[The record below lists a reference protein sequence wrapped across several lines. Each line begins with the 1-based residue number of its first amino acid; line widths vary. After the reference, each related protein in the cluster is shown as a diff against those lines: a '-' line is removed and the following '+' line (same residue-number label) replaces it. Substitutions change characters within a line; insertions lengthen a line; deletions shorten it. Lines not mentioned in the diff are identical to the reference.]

1 MWDHSYAQLI
11 RLHLKPGLGQYR
23 LAKLSPAHVQKFM
36 NDKLA
41 AGLSPRSVQYLR
53 AVLRRALGL
62 ALKWRM
68 VQVNAATLVDAP
80 KTNRPEVNPF
90 SPEEA
95 RAFLGAIKGDR
106 LEALFTCALALG
118 LRQGEAL
125 GLLWDD
131 IDLQARTITV
141 RGNLQRIGHKLQLV
155 EPKTRRSRRT
165 LTLPQTTAAA
175 LRTHYRRQLEEKV
188 KAGARWHDTGFVFTS
203 VIGTPLEPRNVVR
216 RFHAVLKEAGLRH
229 QRFHDLRHCAATLLL
244 AQGVELRT
252 IMEILGHSQ
261 ISITAD
267 LYTHVIP
274 AVKREAADL
283 MDGILSAQN

>member
-1 MWDHSYAQLI
+1 
-11 RLHLKPGLGQYR
+11 
-23 LAKLSPAHVQKFM
+23 
-36 NDKLA
+36 
-41 AGLSPRSVQYLR
+41 
-53 AVLRRALGL
+53 
-62 ALKWRM
+62 M
-68 VQVNAATLVDAP
+68 VAINAATLVDAP
-80 KTNRPEVNPF
+80 KGQRPETDPF

-95 RAFLGAIKGDR
+95 RTFLKAIKGDR

-125 GLLWDD
+125 GLRWDD
-131 IDLQARTITV
+131 IDLQARSLTV
-141 RGNLQRIGHKLQLV
+141 RANLQRIDHRLQLV

-165 LTLPQTTAAA
+165 LTLPETTAAA
-175 LRTHYRRQLEEKV
+175 LRTRHRRQLEEKV